1 MNTSVTAAAL
11 TPSSPNPNKQQKQTA
26 KEVIAAKFDMVTNLI
41 SEKKIPALD
50 ELQMEALLH
59 HMFTATP
66 RAVSIQVAEVA
77 YRYDYDHPRAMDVF
91 LASALPLAE
100 RAARKRAERIFVHPS
115 DWQIELMYDGAVQ
128 AVIAT
133 FQSKCVLKAEDDAFR
148 RYLLRA
154 MALGAIRAYFRRGEN
169 DGIRAAADLA
179 AFAAPKKPSRNESEG
194 EIITLELL
202 EQVTSFPQLRPQVR
216 ATLECIRSLGPDH
229 ALKEHAF
236 TASGDPD
243 AWKRERGRRPILD
256 PNMIAQS
263 MGVSK
268 AKVHQ
273 YLREARI
280 ILRQAFNQDG
290 KLFLTR

>member
-1 MNTSVTAAAL
+1 M
-11 TPSSPNPNKQQKQTA
+11 
-26 KEVIAAKFDMVTNLI
+26 FDIVTNLI
-41 SEKKIPALD
+41 SERKIPALD

-59 HMFTATP
+59 HLFTTTP
-66 RAVSIQVAEVA
+66 RDTRIQVAEVA
-77 YRYDYDHPRAMDVF
+77 YRYDHGHPRAMDVF

-100 RAARKRAERIFVHPS
+100 RAARRRATKIFVHPS
-115 DWQIELMYDGAVQ
+115 DLQIELMYGGAVE
-128 AVIAT
+128 AVIAV
-133 FQSKCVLKAEDDAFR
+133 FQSKSELKPEDDAFR

-154 MALGAIRAYFRRGEN
+154 MALGAVRAYFRRGEN
-169 DGIRAAADLA
+169 DGIRAAADITALVV
-179 AFAAPKKPSRNESEG
+179 PRKSCTEVED
-194 EIITLELL
+194 EIITWELL
-202 EQVTSFPQLRPQVR
+202 DRVTTFPQLRPPVR
-216 ATLECIRSLGPDH
+216 ATLECIRALGPDH

-256 PNMIAQS
+256 PRTIAQA

-280 ILRQAFNQDG
+280 ILRQAFDQYG
-290 KLFLTR
+290 RLFLSR

>member
-1 MNTSVTAAAL
+1 M
-11 TPSSPNPNKQQKQTA
+11 
-26 KEVIAAKFDMVTNLI
+26 FDMVTILI
-41 SEKKIPALD
+41 SERKIPALD

-59 HMFTATP
+59 YLFTATP
-66 RAVSIQVAEVA
+66 RAVCIQVAEIA
-77 YRYDYDHPRAMDVF
+77 YRYDSGHPRAMDVY

-100 RAARKRAERIFVHPS
+100 RAARNRAGKIFVHPS
-115 DWQIELMYDGAVQ
+115 DWQVELMYDGAVK
-128 AVIAT
+128 AVIET
-133 FQSKCVLKAEDDAFR
+133 FQSKCVLRPEDDAFR

-154 MALGAIRAYFRRGEN
+154 MARGATRNYFRRGEN
-169 DGIRAAADLA
+169 DGIRAAADFA
-179 AFAAPKKPSRNESEG
+179 AFAVTKRASRNEVEE
-194 EIITLELL
+194 EIITWELL
-202 EQVTSFPQLRPQVR
+202 EQVMSLPQLRPPVR

-256 PNMIAQS
+256 PKAIARS
-263 MGVSK
+263 MGMNK